1 MKGDGEPRKKNT
13 AADSLPGCIG
23 YHGFPLAPNGPCEK
37 CAQADLCKRVKAN
50 FVPKAEVRVVLSK
63 PKEIAFKVA
72 AERPSE

>member
-1 MKGDGEPRKKNT
+1 MGGGEPQKKNT
-13 AADSLPGCIG
+13 ADSLPGCIG
-23 YHGFPLAPNGPCEK
+23 SHGFPLAPNGPCEK

-50 FVPKAEVRVVLSK
+50 FVSKAEVRAVLGK